1 MPPDNPSLHKA
12 IEFLLSRGNLPIL
25 YWLKKDILEVPVD
38 REFKNLCNFGARL
51 RILSGQRE
59 DGSWPKDRVK
69 APCLENRPE
78 FLIETLKNAYK
89 LYDYG
94 CRLDNDQ
101 VQSSIHYLFSSQT
114 AEGDFRATAFNEYSP
129 GFHALT
135 LEILCRYGLERDV
148 RIQKGFGWILKNRQ
162 KDGGWAIPCRTISKD
177 QVEQRYQRPSG
188 NKKRPF
194 KPDRSKPFSH
204 LITGTVLRALAESTT
219 WRGSKECH
227 KAGELVLS
235 RFFQED
241 RYQDRRSASHWEE
254 LTYPFWTTNILSSL
268 DSFSKIGFPAA
279 QPRISQSLEWLLSK
293 QDHRGYWESDATKAT
308 LEDHL
313 WMTFAVLRVFR
324 RFEILHV

>member
-1 MPPDNPSLHKA
+1 MPPDHPGLHKA

-25 YWLKKDILEVPVD
+25 YWLKKDILKVPVD
-38 REFKNLCNFGARL
+38 REFKNLCKFGVRL
-51 RILSGQRE
+51 RILACQRE
-59 DGSWPKDRVK
+59 DGSWRKDKVK
-69 APCLENRPE
+69 APSLENQPE

-94 CRLDNDQ
+94 CRLDNLQ
-101 VQSSIHYLFSSQT
+101 VRSSIQYLFSSQT
-114 AEGDFRATAFNEYSP
+114 PEGDFRATAFNEYSL

-135 LEILCRYGLERDV
+135 LEILCRYGLDREA
-148 RIQKGFGWILKNRQ
+148 RIQKGFAWILKNRQ

-177 QVEQRYQRPSG
+177 QVEQRYQRASG

-194 KPDRSKPFSH
+194 RSDRSKPFSH
-204 LITGTVLRALAESTT
+204 FITGIVLRALAESAT
-219 WRGSKECH
+219 WRGSKECQ

-235 RFFQED
+235 RFFKED
-241 RYQDRRSASHWEE
+241 RYQDRRSASHWLE

-268 DSFSKIGFPAA
+268 DSLSKIGFPAD
-279 QPRISQSLEWLLSK
+279 QPMIFRSLDWLLSK
-293 QDHRGYWESDATKAT
+293 QNHLGYWESDATKAA

-324 RFEILHV
+324 RFDLLHA